1 MGGGCEPAPALSSG
15 GGMYDCNIRIGRTQ
29 NGYLVTITD
38 PKIVKQNNERD
49 RKSDCCA
56 PWQDPDVKYSFETK
70 EAVATF
76 ISENIDKALPV
87 DEYMSTFDKAAKE
100 ATKS

>member
-1 MGGGCEPAPALSSG
+1 
-15 GGMYDCNIRIGRTQ
+15 MYDCNIRIGRTQ
-29 NGYLVTITD
+29 NGFLVTITD
-38 PKIVKQNNERD
+38 PAIVKQNQERNNTS
-49 RKSDCCA
+49 KGDCCA

-87 DEYMSTFDKAAKE
+87 DEYSSTFDKAAKE
-100 ATKS
+100 ASK